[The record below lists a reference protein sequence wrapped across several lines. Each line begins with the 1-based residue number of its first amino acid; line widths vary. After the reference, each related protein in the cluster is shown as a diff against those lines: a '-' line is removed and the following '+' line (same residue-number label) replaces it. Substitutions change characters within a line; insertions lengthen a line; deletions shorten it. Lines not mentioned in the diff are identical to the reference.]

1 MNYGKK
7 PKGFGKGFG
16 KGLGGSGYRSGYL
29 AAKDPLAIYRQP
41 SAPMDGYSR
50 KLRHRLEKPEVNMSG
65 NFSPDTSGYRPKT
78 IIQTERNLSQ
88 KEVDELSDKFLE
100 RAIDEFK
107 KITSG
112 TEIPQEKY
120 EIMHDTA
127 DEVAQRMVEV
137 QSNPDDNP
145 TAVDFAREFLEKKE
159 NSSNWNSDI
168 LERVDEIRNQ
178 MEQMK
183 TEALEIRDSL
193 PEMEK
198 FVEDMKRYNDLYG
211 NTGVPAEPKIEYEIP
226 DLQHDF
232 NQTRKRK
239 SDLGY
244 ESEFDAM

>member
-7 PKGFGKGFG
+7 PKGFGKIFG
-16 KGLGGSGYRSGYL
+16 GGGYRSGYL
-29 AAKDPLAIYRQP
+29 AAKDPLAGYRQP
-41 SAPMDGYSR
+41 SAPMDEYNR

-78 IIQTERNLSQ
+78 ISQTERSLSQ
-88 KEVDELSDKFLE
+88 KEVDELSDQFLE

-107 KITSG
+107 KITDG

-120 EIMHDTA
+120 EVMHDTA
-127 DEVAQRMVEV
+127 DKVAQRMVEV
-137 QSNPDDNP
+137 QNNPDDNT
-145 TAVDFAREFLEKKE
+145 TAIDFAKEFLEKRE
-159 NSSNWNSDI
+159 SSEWNSDI
-168 LERVDEIRNQ
+168 LKRVDEIRNQ

-198 FVEDMKRYNDLYG
+198 FADDMKRYNDLYG

-226 DLQHDF
+226 DLQYDS
-232 NQTRKRK
+232 NQGQKRK

-244 ESEFDAM
+244 ESEFDTV

>member
-1 MNYGKK
+1 LRYGKK
-7 PKGFGKGFG
+7 VKGFGKGFG
-16 KGLGGSGYRSGYL
+16 GGGYRSGYL
-29 AAKDPLAIYRQP
+29 ATKDPLAAYRQP
-41 SAPMDGYSR
+41 SAPMDEYSR
-50 KLRHRLEKPEVNMSG
+50 KLRHRLEKPEVSMSG
-65 NFSPDTSGYRPKT
+65 NFSPNTSGYRPKT
-78 IIQTERNLSQ
+78 ITQTERSLSQ

-107 KITSG
+107 KITAG

-127 DEVAQRMVEV
+127 DKVAQRIVEI
-137 QSNPDDNP
+137 QDNPDDNT

-159 NSSNWNSDI
+159 SSWDWNSDI

-198 FVEDMKRYNDLYG
+198 FAENMKRYNDLYG
-211 NTGVPAEPKIEYEIP
+211 NIGIPAETKTEYEIP
-226 DLQHDF
+226 ESQYDF
-232 NQTRKRK
+232 NQGRKKRYE
-239 SDLGY
+239 LGY
-244 ESEFDAM
+244 ESEFDTF